1 MLTQLT
7 LNIVNDRTEIRS
19 LRNSFDVFASENL
32 LAGSVRRDVQL
43 ALDELVTNLI
53 DYGYSDSEEH
63 TIKVELNIDE
73 NRLTIEIEDD
83 AEAYNILERDDPDI
97 SKSIEEK
104 PIGGLGIYLVKQLM
118 SDVKYERTDGKNR
131 VTLIKKLTQG
141 D

>member
-1 MLTQLT
+1 MPTQLT
-7 LNIVNDRTEIRS
+7 LSIVNDRTEIRS

-53 DYGYSDSEEH
+53 DYGYSDTEEH
-63 TIKVELNIDE
+63 TIEVELNIDE
-73 NRLTIEIEDD
+73 NRLTIQIEDD

-97 SKSIEEK
+97 SKSIEDK

-118 SDVKYERTDGKNR
+118 SDVKYERTNGKNR

>member
-53 DYGYSDSEEH
+53 DYGYSDTEEH
-63 TIKVELNIDE
+63 TNEVELNIDE
-73 NRLTIEIEDD
+73 NRLTIQIEDD

-97 SKSIEEK
+97 SKSIEDK

-118 SDVKYERTDGKNR
+118 SDVKYERTNGKNR